1 MKKSWL
7 KFLALVV
14 TIACVTI
21 ACQSLRISQTATT
34 STPVTIKLSG
44 WTASPV
50 EQTLLKKLLQ
60 DFEVTHPGI
69 VVKYEAIND
78 QYMDVIKTRLIGE
91 AAPDV
96 FYLDALEA
104 PFLMSQNV
112 LEPLDSYIKPA
123 FELDDFETTLIDSFK
138 FDRHLYGLPK
148 DYSTLSLFY
157 NRAAFKSAGLTS
169 PPTTWEQLRDDA
181 KQLTVERD
189 SPQERLRQRGGR
201 IDRYGFGVA
210 PELARQAYI
219 IKAFGGQL
227 VDDNG
232 NATFASEAGLKG
244 LQSIVEQ
251 YRQDRTTA
259 QKSDVGTNSGSEM
272 LGQGKVAMAI
282 EGNWAIPY
290 LQSTFPQLDFATA
303 EVPSI
308 NNKKGTM
315 VFTVAYVMN
324 KQSQHKAA
332 AWQLIS
338 YLTGKVGME
347 QWTSTG
353 IALPTRRSVAQK
365 LGYQQDPL
373 RSPFVAGVKYA
384 MPWQAGKY
392 PAAIVNNFDN
402 QFLSAMLG
410 QQPLSQAMQRAQTD
424 ANRQIRSIE

>member
-1 MKKSWL
+1 MNKSWL

-14 TIACVTI
+14 AIAMWTI
-21 ACQSLRISQTATT
+21 ACQSFRTPET
-34 STPVTIKLSG
+34 STISAPVTIKLSG

-50 EQTLLKKLLQ
+50 EQTLLRKLLQ
-60 DFEVTHPGI
+60 DFEATHPGI

-112 LEPLDSYIKPA
+112 LEPLDKYITA
-123 FELDDFETTLIDSFK
+123 EFDLADFESTLIDSFK

-157 NRAAFKSAGLTS
+157 DRAAFKSAGLTN
-169 PPTTWEQLRDDA
+169 PPTTWEQLREYSQ
-181 KQLTVERD
+181 QLRIDRD
-189 SPQERLRQRGGR
+189 GK
-201 IDRYGFGVA
+201 IDRYGYGVT
-210 PELARQAYI
+210 PELARQAYAI
-219 IKAFGGQL
+219 RAFGGQL
-227 VDDNG
+227 VDAKG
-232 NATFASEAGLKG
+232 AATFASAAGLKG

-251 YRQDRTTA
+251 YRKDRTSA

-272 LGQGKVAMAI
+272 LGQHKVAMAI

-308 NNKKGTM
+308 NNQKGTM

-324 KQSQHKAA
+324 QKSPHKAA
-332 AWQLIS
+332 AWQLIA
-338 YLTGKVGME
+338 YLTGKAGME
-347 QWTSTG
+347 KWTSTG
-353 IALPTRRSVAQK
+353 IALPSRKSVAQK

-373 RSPFVAGVKYA
+373 RSPFVAGVEYA

-392 PAAIVNNFDN
+392 PAAIMNNFDN

-410 QQPLSQAMQRAQTD
+410 QQPLPQAMQRAQTD
-424 ANRQIRSIE
+424 ANRQIQSIE